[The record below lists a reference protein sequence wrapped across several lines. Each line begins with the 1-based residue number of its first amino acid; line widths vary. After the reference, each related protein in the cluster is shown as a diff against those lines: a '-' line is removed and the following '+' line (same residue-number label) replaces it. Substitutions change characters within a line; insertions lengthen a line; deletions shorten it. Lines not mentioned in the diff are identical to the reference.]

1 MMKTVLPLFLAV
13 ALVGCGDDNT
23 RIERRL
29 DDISKELRVIRC
41 IADRQ
46 EKERLKLNDYSYR
59 YTCKD
64 IYQ

>member
-1 MMKTVLPLFLAV
+1 MKPILALLLAV
-13 ALVGCGDDNT
+13 ALVGCGEDNT

-29 DDISKELRVIRC
+29 DDISKELQVMRC

-46 EKERLKLNDYSYR
+46 EKERLNLDDYTYR

-64 IYQ
+64 VYQ